1 MRKYLGSNMPLVG
14 LSLLFLFISLSFI
27 LPNGDLVCKDS
38 LCQLSIGDWH
48 MHDAL
53 WHISLAKLGFGSWPL
68 TNPFMSGSTLSGY
81 NFLLD
86 YILYLMMKVGVSPF
100 TSFFKALPI
109 IAAITYVYSVISYL
123 KFKKMPKVQA
133 NIYAFFLYFASSFS
147 YLATLYVDGTFTGS
161 TLRGFPVISSIT
173 PATMFLNI
181 QFAFSLSIILW
192 ILMIIQSNIKFLR
205 SILLGFLY
213 FLLFGFKFYGSIVAL
228 VMYGLFSLWTVVNNG
243 ITKQKIFQFIS
254 VGIFSLLG
262 LYVFYGLGTG
272 SQFPFVYAPF
282 ALPHLFIDDPL
293 LFYNHSLTLARYFL
307 YENKIG
313 FSPRLVGIELISIF
327 LFIIFNF
334 GTRIL
339 SIIYI
344 ISSIIRKNIVFEHLV
359 FFIISIL
366 TLLVPIFFVQ
376 AGGWY
381 NTMQFL
387 YYGLWFAS
395 FLTAEYCYQLYNS
408 KSKLKYLGL
417 MLILLLTFPNIID
430 QLRYINA
437 PQITISSNELKALEV
452 LKSAPTGIVHINN
465 PVHRNA
471 YIPAIAEKVPYYLDT
486 DQLMVT
492 HTDYENRFAF
502 IEKYQGGSITTVP
515 ADYFYIYKTE
525 WGTKDAISALTNPGF
540 KIIYESEDINIYQ
553 RLKTEMLQLE
563 HE

>member
-1 MRKYLGSNMPLVG
+1 MRKYLGSNKLLIG
-14 LSLLFLFISLSFI
+14 LSLLFLVISLSFI

-86 YILYLMMKVGVSPF
+86 YIMYLMMKVGLSPF
-100 TSFFKALPI
+100 TSFFKVLPI

-123 KFKKMPKVQA
+123 KFKKMPKVKA

-147 YLATLYVDGTFTGS
+147 YLATLYADGKFTGS

-173 PATMFLNI
+173 PVTMFLNI

-192 ILMIIQSNIKFLR
+192 ILMISQSNMKFLR
-205 SILLGFLY
+205 SLLLGFLY
-213 FLLFGFKFYGSIVAL
+213 FLLFGFKFYGAIVAL
-228 VMYGLFSLWTVVNNG
+228 VMYGLFSLWTVANTG
-243 ITKQKIFQFIS
+243 ITKQKIFEIIS

-307 YENKIG
+307 YEKKTG
-313 FSPRLVGIELISIF
+313 FSPRLVGIEVLSIF

-339 SIIYI
+339 SNIYI
-344 ISSIIRKNIVFEHLV
+344 ISSIIRKNLIFEHLV
-359 FFIISIL
+359 FFIITIVTFL
-366 TLLVPIFFVQ
+366 IPIFFVQ
-376 AGGWY
+376 SGGWY

-395 FLTAEYCYQLYNS
+395 FLTAEYCYQLYTS
-408 KSKLKYLGL
+408 KSKIKHIFL
-417 MLILLLTFPNIID
+417 LIMFLLTIPNIID

-452 LKSAPTGIVHINN
+452 LKAAPPGIVHIND
-465 PVHRNA
+465 PVHRNGYVSA
-471 YIPAIAEKVPYYLDT
+471 LAEKIPYYLDT

-492 HTDYENRFAF
+492 HTEHQDRLDF
-502 IEKYQGGSITTVP
+502 INTYKGGSITTVP

-525 WGTKDAISALTNPGF
+525 WGTQDAIQALSNPGF
-540 KIIYESEDINIYQ
+540 KIIYESDEINIYE
-553 RLKTEMLQLE
+553 RIKTRE
-563 HE
+563 

>member
-1 MRKYLGSNMPLVG
+1 
-14 LSLLFLFISLSFI
+14 
-27 LPNGDLVCKDS
+27 
-38 LCQLSIGDWH
+38 

-86 YILYLMMKVGVSPF
+86 YILYLMMKVGLSPF
-100 TSFFKALPI
+100 TSFFKVLPI

-123 KFKKMPKVQA
+123 NFKKMPKVKA

-147 YLATLYVDGTFTGS
+147 YLATLYTDGKFTGS

-192 ILMIIQSNIKFLR
+192 ILMICQPNMKFLR
-205 SILLGFLY
+205 SILLGILY
-213 FLLFGFKFYGSIVAL
+213 FLLFGFKFYGAIVAL
-228 VMYGLFSLWTVVNNG
+228 FIYMLFSLWSVASNG
-243 ITKQKIFQFIS
+243 ITKQKIFELIS

-307 YENKIG
+307 YENKTG
-313 FSPRLVGIELISIF
+313 FSPRLVGIELLSIF
-327 LFIIFNF
+327 LFVIFNF

-339 SIIYI
+339 SIIYMI
-344 ISSIIRKNIVFEHLV
+344 RSTIRKNIVFEHLV
-359 FFIISIL
+359 FFIITIVTFL
-366 TLLVPIFFVQ
+366 IPVFLVQ
-376 AGGWY
+376 SGGWY

-387 YYGLWFAS
+387 YYGLWLAS
-395 FLTAEYCYQLYNS
+395 FLTAEYCYKLYSS
-408 KSKLKYLGL
+408 KSKIRYLSL
-417 MLILLLTFPNIID
+417 MIIFLLTIPNIID
-430 QLRYINA
+430 QLRYIKV

-452 LKSAPTGIVHINN
+452 LKSAPPGVVHINN

-492 HTDYENRFAF
+492 HAAYENRLEL
-502 IEKYQGGSITTVP
+502 IEKYKGGSITTVP

-525 WGTKDAISALTNPGF
+525 WGTEDAIQALSNPGF
-540 KIIYESEDINIYQ
+540 KIIYESEEINIYQ